1 MRAVSLFGSFVV
13 LGGYWEF
20 LPLDSFFYL
29 CRSLGRTEGSSIIRH
44 KYPVVAYRHRLSRQG
59 IARPCGLC
67 NCCFIGF
74 NDTLPMQII
83 LRMAKQ
89 ISRIHHGR
97 HLFDYSVFVLFNH
110 VEAFPPLCGFD
121 IIEHNRMGYLSFYE
135 NFF

>member
-1 MRAVSLFGSFVV
+1 M
-13 LGGYWEF
+13 
-20 LPLDSFFYL
+20 
-29 CRSLGRTEGSSIIRH
+29 
-44 KYPVVAYRHRLSRQG
+44 
-59 IARPCGLC
+59 
-67 NCCFIGF
+67 GF

-97 HLFDYSVFVLFNH
+97 HLFDYSVSVLFNH